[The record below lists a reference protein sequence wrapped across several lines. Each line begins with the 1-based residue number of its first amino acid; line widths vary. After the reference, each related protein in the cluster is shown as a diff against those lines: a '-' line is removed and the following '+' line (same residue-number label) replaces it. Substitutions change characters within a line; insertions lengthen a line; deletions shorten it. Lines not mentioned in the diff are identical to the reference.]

1 MQPQVLLIT
10 GTVASGKTS
19 VALEIGEIMPSN
31 GIPVAVVDI
40 DWLGR
45 AWLGSD
51 HRSVE
56 QLRLRNLAAV
66 WPNYLAAGIMHFVL
80 AHAVRS
86 SEDVNA
92 VREAL
97 PEADLRVFRLSV
109 SSQAVTERLKRRD
122 TGRVLEEHLEV
133 APAITTDLDRA
144 RIEDFLVSNEDRS
157 IRESSSEI
165 LRLAR
170 WTSG

>member
-19 VALEIGEIMPSN
+19 VALEVGEMMAST

-45 AWLGSD
+45 VWLGSD
-51 HRSVE
+51 HRGVE

-66 WPNYLAAGIMHFVL
+66 WPSYLAAGIMHFVL

-86 SEDVNA
+86 REDVNA
-92 VREAL
+92 LRTAM

-109 SSQAVTERLKRRD
+109 SFQTVNDRLRGRD
-122 TGRVLEEHLEV
+122 RGRVLEEHLRV
-133 APAITTDLDRA
+133 APVITKDLNEA
-144 RIEDFLVSNEDRS
+144 CVEDFLVSNEGRS
-157 IRESSSEI
+157 IREVSSEV
-165 LRLAR
+165 LRLADL
-170 WTSG
+170 